1 MIAEFR
7 NFLASESDACRP
19 KLCFAATQ
27 AALTLEQN
35 GCYFKEFGGRP
46 RSFCSPQPKEKF
58 CMDAILRQIGELLV
72 SSIPTIIALLIV
84 WVGYRFIVYGKL
96 RQVLEQRRALTQG
109 AVERAQK
116 EIAAAEQRTLEYE
129 QRVREARTQ
138 IFRAQQ
144 ANRQRIM
151 EERNAALAEA
161 RKQAGETARQAR
173 AALEKD
179 MAQAK
184 AALEQQAHVLAD
196 RVIET
201 VLKPA
206 VAAGGR

>member
-1 MIAEFR
+1 
-7 NFLASESDACRP
+7 
-19 KLCFAATQ
+19 
-27 AALTLEQN
+27 
-35 GCYFKEFGGRP
+35 
-46 RSFCSPQPKEKF
+46 
-58 CMDAILRQIGELLV
+58 MDAILRQIGELLV

-84 WVGYRFIVYGKL
+84 WAGYRFIVYGKL
-96 RQVLEQRRALTQG
+96 KQVLEQRRAMTQG

-161 RKQAGETARQAR
+161 RKQAGETARRAR
-173 AALEKD
+173 AVLEKD
-179 MAQAK
+179 MTEAK